1 MLNRRIVSVVLAALL
16 VTVLSS
22 VAVAQ
27 APAAQSPMARMAK
40 LKTYLGLTD
49 QQAADIRDLLKTHQ
63 TATFPIRQD
72 LRARAQ
78 ELRNALDA
86 AQPNAA
92 AIGQLV
98 IAQHSLKTQLQTLD
112 LKLQSDIAA
121 KLTPEQQQKFEQL
134 RSRTGKRARRG

>member
-1 MLNRRIVSVVLAALL
+1 MLNRRLVSVVLVALL
-16 VTVLSS
+16 VTALSS

-27 APAAQSPMARMAK
+27 TPAARSPMARMAK

-49 QQAADIRDLLKTHQ
+49 QQAADIQVLLKTHQ
-63 TATFPIRQD
+63 TATFPLRQD

-98 IAQHSLKTQLQTLD
+98 IAQHALKTQLQTLD